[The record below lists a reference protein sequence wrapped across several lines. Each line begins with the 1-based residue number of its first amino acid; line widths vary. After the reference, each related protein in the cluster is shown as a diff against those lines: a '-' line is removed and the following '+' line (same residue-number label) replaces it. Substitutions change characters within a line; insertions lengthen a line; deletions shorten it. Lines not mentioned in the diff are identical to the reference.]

1 VRQLAQLRPA
11 VVGLELE
18 LELALA
24 TLSFATLLL
33 QAREVS
39 LALQRLPWWTRLH
52 RCC

>member
-18 LELALA
+18 LALA

-33 QAREVS
+33 EAR
-39 LALQRLPWWTRLH
+39 
-52 RCC
+52 